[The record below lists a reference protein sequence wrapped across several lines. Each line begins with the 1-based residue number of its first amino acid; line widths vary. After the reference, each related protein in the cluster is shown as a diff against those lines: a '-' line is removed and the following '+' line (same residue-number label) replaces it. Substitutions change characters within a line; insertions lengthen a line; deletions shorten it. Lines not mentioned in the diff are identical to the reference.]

1 MLKCCAISYPL
12 PGSRWPDSAQACPR
26 SPPHPLGRPCFS
38 PPPQVGQALCT
49 SGTWTRFIK
58 TISVRLRMMKSPF
71 ILVLGCSLPTAAY
84 QKCFHVVISLVL
96 LVSSGRSAGG
106 PQGLC
111 PRQGDSSPP
120 FSCCG
125 THVAQRA
132 SSAASPVW
140 RRVSLTKILMT

>member
-1 MLKCCAISYPL
+1 MRSLIPCLGPDGLTRHRHALGSL
-12 PGSRWPDSAQACPR
+12 PIPWDGLASHC
-26 SPPHPLGRPCFS
+26 
-38 PPPQVGQALCT
+38 PPQVGQALCT
-49 SGTWTRFIK
+49 SGTRTRFIK
-58 TISVRLRMMKSPF
+58 TISVRLTVMKSPF
-71 ILVLGCSLPTAAY
+71 ILVLGFSLPNAAY

-96 LVSSGRSAGG
+96 LVSSGRSTGC

-125 THVAQRA
+125 THVAQRD
-132 SSAASPVW
+132 SSAASRVW